1 MLFHSDLEMSS
12 FFRHSKCQKS
22 RLIRGTAEEG
32 EEAFS
37 RGSTCE
43 RTNKMLNRYMAQ
55 WRKKAQRP
63 CKVFFSPV
71 PSSLLSRSIFIV
83 KLHILFKIFLLLTS
97 TQQVLS
103 KSPSMVIC
111 YWLWY
116 VMNWGCGIA
125 ATR

>member
-22 RLIRGTAEEG
+22 RLIRGIAEEG

-63 CKVFFSPV
+63 CKVF
-71 PSSLLSRSIFIV
+71 SLLSHPASFPDP
-83 KLHILFKIFLLLTS
+83 FLLLNCIFYS
-97 TQQVLS
+97 RS
-103 KSPSMVIC
+103 FYC
-111 YWLWY
+111 
-116 VMNWGCGIA
+116 
-125 ATR
+125 